1 MASITFFCWTDFIP
15 SFVQPISVDILIL
28 LSFQISEEARN
39 KSEGGLHPRDIDA
52 FWIQRKL
59 SKYYPDDPTTAQT
72 KAKEVLDILKVNPRL
87 GVHVKDLR
95 LPPLFFT
102 FELPN

>member
-1 MASITFFCWTDFIP
+1 MSLTWWALVTLSSIRLYSKYWFG
-15 SFVQPISVDILIL
+15 
-28 LSFQISEEARN
+28 LSFQISEESRN

-72 KAKEVLDILKVNPRL
+72 KAREVLDVLKVNHRF
-87 GVHVKDLR
+87 GAHIKG
-95 LPPLFFT
+95 
-102 FELPN
+102 ELNWRCRPT